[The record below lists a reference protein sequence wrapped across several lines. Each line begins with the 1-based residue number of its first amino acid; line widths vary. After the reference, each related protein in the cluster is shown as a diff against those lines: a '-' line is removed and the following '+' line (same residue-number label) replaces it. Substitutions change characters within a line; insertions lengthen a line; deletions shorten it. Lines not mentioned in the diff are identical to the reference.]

1 MYRKD
6 YIRKRKKEANKTK
19 EQVLEVLI
27 NEESDYQDYEA
38 SDFDLSADEFIYE
51 EFQEKN
57 ATSLLNIV
65 TDNLDKD
72 CSDTSDWDEDIDN
85 SPIGKKMEL
94 LDDTIDKLEIV
105 SSEEDINTQNME
117 RKPSVGG

>member
-1 MYRKD
+1 MNK
-6 YIRKRKKEANKTK
+6 KKEANKTK

-105 SSEEDINTQNME
+105 SSEEDINTQHME